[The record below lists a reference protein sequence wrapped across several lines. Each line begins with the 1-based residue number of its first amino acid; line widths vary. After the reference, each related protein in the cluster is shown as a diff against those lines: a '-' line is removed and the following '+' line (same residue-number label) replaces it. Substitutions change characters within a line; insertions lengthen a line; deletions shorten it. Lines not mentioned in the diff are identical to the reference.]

1 MLSVGDSAPS
11 FELSNQD
18 GETVALSDLDR
29 PLVLYFYPKAGTDGC
44 TTEAQHFAQEYENL
58 QSAGIEVVGVSTD
71 AVSDLQEFHEQ
82 QNLSFHLL
90 SDADGAVAKA
100 YETFDTPEIE
110 GQQYEIALRKT
121 YVIGEDDTIVTTY
134 DEVSP
139 ATHPEQILTDHTE

>member
-44 TTEAQHFAQEYENL
+44 TTEAQHFEQEYDDFRG
-58 QSAGIEVVGVSTD
+58 AGTEVVGVSTD
-71 AVSDLQEFHEQ
+71 SVSALQEFHEQ

-110 GQQYEIALRKT
+110 GQQYEVALRKT
-121 YVIGEDDTIVTTY
+121 YVIDADDTIIAAY

-139 ATHPEQILTDHTE
+139 ATHPEQLLTNHTE